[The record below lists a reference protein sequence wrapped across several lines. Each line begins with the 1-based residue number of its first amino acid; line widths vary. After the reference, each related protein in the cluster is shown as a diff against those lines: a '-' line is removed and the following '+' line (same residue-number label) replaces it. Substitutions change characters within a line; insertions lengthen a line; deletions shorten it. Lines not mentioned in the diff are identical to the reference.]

1 MKRIVIALL
10 SAVILLWI
18 TLPEECYADAYAYIT
33 NHDDNTVSMVDISDN
48 AVVATINVGQ
58 GPRGVAI
65 TSNGNFVYITNN
77 TDNTVSVI
85 STEHKDT
92 LTQPISVGSSPWGV
106 AVDLSGD
113 YVYVVNYLDGTVSVI
128 SDSTVTDT
136 ITVGNGPYGVA
147 IDPDGTY
154 VYVTNN
160 TDGTV
165 SVINTSDYDDIET
178 ITVGNGPYGVAIDPD
193 GTYVYVTNNT
203 DGTVSVINTS
213 DYDDIETITV
223 GSGPMGVAVNN
234 SNDYIYVVNHIDAT
248 VSVISTS
255 DYSLTA
261 TINVGNS
268 PVSFG
273 TFIGGTAPEAPSD
286 LSATAESESRID
298 LSWTDNSND
307 EYGFKIER
315 KRYGKTFSQIAT
327 VDANVTS
334 YSDTGLSTYRTYYYR
349 VRAYNNAG
357 NSEYTDEAD
366 ATTLEEESGCFIKTT
381 HYSFLLKF
389 IINIFHK

>member
-1 MKRIVIALL
+1 MKRFSFFLIG
-10 SAVILLWI
+10 AVILLHLI
-18 TLPEECYADAYAYIT
+18 LPEKCYADAYAYIT
-33 NHDDNTVSMVDISDN
+33 NYADNTVSVVDISDN
-48 AVVATINVGQ
+48 TIVATINVGN
-58 GPRGVAI
+58 GPSGVAI
-65 TSNGNFVYITNN
+65 TSDGNFVYITNN
-77 TDNTVSVI
+77 SDNTVSVI
-85 STEHKDT
+85 STEHNDT
-92 LTQPISVGSSPWGV
+92 LTQPISIGNSPLGV

-113 YVYVVNYLDGTVSVI
+113 YVYVANYLDGTVSVI

-136 ITVGNGPYGVA
+136 IAVGNGPYGVA
-147 IDPDGTY
+147 IDPDGDY

-165 SVINTSDYDDIET
+165 SVINTADYDDIET
-178 ITVGNGPYGVAIDPD
+178 ITVGGGPI
-193 GTYVYVTNNT
+193 
-203 DGTVSVINTS
+203 
-213 DYDDIETITV
+213 
-223 GSGPMGVAVNN
+223 GVAVNN
-234 SNDYIYVVNHIDAT
+234 SNDYIYVANNTDAT

-255 DYSLTA
+255 DYSVTA

-273 TFIGGTAPEAPSD
+273 TFIGGKAPEAPSD
-286 LSATAESESRID
+286 LSATAVSESRID

-315 KRYGKTFSQIAT
+315 TKYGGTFSQIAT

-357 NSEYTDEAD
+357 NSDYTNEAD
-366 ATTLEEESGCFIKTT
+366 ATTLEEEASCFIKTT
-381 HYSFLLKF
+381 NYLFLLKF